1 MFVWGD
7 IFTWFVFQ
15 IINPLQK
22 VLNLFFLLENDN
34 VWDYTIFF
42 KGNLNFICVWRNFFE
57 GQDINN
63 LQQSQ
68 QWQSLQ
74 QNF

>member
-68 QWQSLQ
+68 Q
-74 QNF
+74 